1 MNAEKKSIESINFL
15 EIWLDEMSNISS
27 EYFNASQCNGFKDC
41 VLYAVSELYT
51 SFEDEDIPN
60 VDNIR
65 KAILDLEYILIELFQ
80 NQSSLIEESAAAMD
94 RITSNITLINESN
107 PFCSE
112 APIFL
117 TVLKNQTVL
126 NGTDVLFTC
135 NVTGS
140 PFPNIKWFMEDNL
153 LPNETD
159 MQLVINNVTVNDS
172 GVYRCE
178 VGNVVANL
186 TSANAYLKVFTYGNC
201 FKSHNYFFGQST
213 LCVHKEERVFAC
225 RNYSVTLMIY
235 R

>member
-1 MNAEKKSIESINFL
+1 
-15 EIWLDEMSNISS
+15 MSNISS

-41 VLYAVSELYT
+41 VLYAISELYT
-51 SFEDEDIPN
+51 TFEDEDIPN

-80 NQSSLIEESAAAMD
+80 NQSSLIEELAAAMD
-94 RITSNITLINESN
+94 SVMSSITFINETN

-117 TVLKNQTVL
+117 TELKNQTVL
-126 NGTDVLFTC
+126 IGTDVYITC

-153 LPNETD
+153 LPNETE

-186 TSANAYLKVFTYGNC
+186 TSANAYLQVVTYGNFYK
-201 FKSHNYFFGQST
+201 FKGLHN
-213 LCVHKEERVFAC
+213 
-225 RNYSVTLMIY
+225 NIIINID
-235 R
+235 